1 MKNDNPT
8 HLILGF
14 TGGIGHAV
22 ALALNTRNIPVK
34 AMVRDKAK
42 AQKYMDGFKNV
53 KLLSG
58 DASEPGDLKKAF
70 KGIDVVHYCINIPY
84 PQWEK
89 KALPLLKKCIYAAI
103 EGNVK
108 LIFPGN
114 VYVYGHAKRNPVGE
128 DHPHNPHTK
137 KGKIRKEMERLLY
150 MAHRENG
157 LDYTI
162 VRMPDF
168 YGPFVINTFSE
179 QLYVKAID
187 GKSLQ
192 WVGDLDV
199 EMEFIFI
206 EDAGEAMVMAA
217 VSDKSNGE
225 VFNIPGEKVT
235 TARIYLSEIVKQAG
249 RNSKIGTLNFK
260 FVFMLVGL
268 FNPLVKEL
276 TEMLYLK
283 REKLI
288 LKGDKFNEM
297 IGPLP
302 ATDYQTGIARTLSW
316 AKNFY
321 KL

>member
-1 MKNDNPT
+1 MNKDNPT

-22 ALALNTRNIPVK
+22 ALDLSKRNISVK
-34 AMVRDKAK
+34 AMIRDKAK
-42 AQKYMDGFKNV
+42 AQKYINGLNNLM
-53 KLLSG
+53 LISG
-58 DASEPGDLKKAF
+58 DASNPGDLKKAF
-70 KGIDVVHYCINIPY
+70 RGIDVVHYCINVPY

-89 KALPLLKKCIYAAI
+89 NALQLLKKCIYAAI
-103 EGNVK
+103 EGKVK

-137 KGKIRKEMERLLY
+137 KGRIRKEMEKLLHL
-150 MAHRENG
+150 AHVENG

-179 QLYVKAID
+179 QLYVKAIE

-192 WVGDLDV
+192 WIGDLDA
-199 EMEFIFI
+199 EIELIFI
-206 EDAGEAMVMAA
+206 EDGGEAMVMAA
-217 VSDKSNGE
+217 VSDKSNGQA
-225 VFNIPGEKVT
+225 FNIPGEKVT

-260 FVFMLVGL
+260 LVFILVGL

-288 LKGDKFNEM
+288 LKGEKFTEM

-302 ATDYQTGIARTLSW
+302 STEYKTGIARTLNW
-316 AKNFY
+316 AKKFY